1 MTKDELIYFSE
12 INKFFNYG
20 AFYDWIATKKDF
32 KRFAEVGVW
41 KGHGVVYLAEQ
52 LMMNRGEPDFEITAV
67 DLFDKLWQY
76 KDYEK
81 VYEGFKIKYIYK
93 MYDYNIK
100 HSKYGKYITEV
111 KGYSD
116 KSAAQ
121 FEDGYFDFVFID
133 ADHEQEQVKRDIYA
147 WLPKVRKGGIIS
159 GHDYVASQQGVI
171 KAVNSIW
178 RKDRKFYKGYVWY
191 KEIE

>member
-1 MTKDELIYFSE
+1 MTKDELIYYAE
-12 INKFFNYG
+12 INKFSNYHE
-20 AFYDWIATKKDF
+20 FYDWISEREDF
-32 KRFAEVGVW
+32 KKFVEVGVW
-41 KGHGVVYLAEQ
+41 KGQGVVHLANA
-52 LMMNRGEPDFEITAV
+52 LIDRGRDDFEIIAV
-67 DLFDKLWQY
+67 DLFEDLWKY

-81 VYEGFKIKYIYK
+81 KYEGYK
-93 MYDYNIK
+93 VKDIHKMFEYNTRPVK
-100 HSKYGKYITEV
+100 DYITKV

-116 KSAAQ
+116 KVADKY
-121 FEDGYFDFVFID
+121 EDESIDFVFID
-133 ADHEQEQVKRDIYA
+133 ADHEQEQVRADILA

-191 KEIE
+191 RNID